1 MDCKASITVQSTYN
15 FKVAVFFNVSQNRCK
30 IELQLQVNFNRKWYY
45 YGITSS
51 ELVWH
56 ITRVSRSW

>member
-51 ELVWH
+51 ELV
-56 ITRVSRSW
+56 